1 MIAQSRV
8 SLTCNDHHDPQVVV
22 RPTPLSSKVSIIT
35 GINWSMIINKYQN
48 YWKLSIIHYW
58 QQSMMKTKAI
68 TDKAI
73 NWQSKYFHPLLLSS
87 TPTCQ
92 KHHAARVLSPNLFE
106 KRKWTKSKVN
116 KGAKE
121 RQKSKKEPIERF
133 LHHWNAVEIISTGA
147 MNVQWMF
154 ANGRL
159 LNIYWMFT
167 LKCLL
172 QSPECLLNVF

>member
-1 MIAQSRV
+1 MINN
-8 SLTCNDHHDPQVVV
+8 SLRT
-22 RPTPLSSKVSIIT
+22 
-35 GINWSMIINKYQN
+35 
-48 YWKLSIIHYW
+48 
-58 QQSMMKTKAI
+58 
-68 TDKAI
+68 AI
-73 NWQSKYFHPLLLSS
+73 NDENKGNHWQGNQFAKQIFSS

-121 RQKSKKEPIERF
+121 KQKSKKEPIEKF
-133 LHHWNAVEIISTGA
+133 LHHWNAVEIISASA

-172 QSPECLLNVF
+172 QSPECLLNDF

>member
-1 MIAQSRV
+1 M
-8 SLTCNDHHDPQVVV
+8 SLMCNDTQVVV

-48 YWKLSIIHYW
+48 YWKLSIIHFGVG
-58 QQSMMKTKAI
+58 QQSMMITKAI
-68 TDKAI
+68 TGKAI
-73 NWQSKYFHPLLLSS
+73 NSPSKYFHWLLHVKNTMRQEYFHQTYLKSES
-87 TPTCQ
+87 EQ
-92 KHHAARVLSPNLFE
+92 R
-106 KRKWTKSKVN
+106 SKVN

-121 RQKSKKEPIERF
+121 RQKSKKEPIERI
-133 LHHWNAVEIISTGA
+133 LHHWTAVEIISTGA

-172 QSPECLLNVF
+172 QSPECLPNVF